1 MLQVIFKAAETDGF
15 WGITLDEA
23 HVMAL
28 TAGYICSQKEF
39 SDLFSWA
46 KSMFFISP
54 SYETS
59 GIARR
64 TKDIKRSNGKRGD
77 YLVDLTIAL
86 GKGEEVKTIY
96 TE

>member
-1 MLQVIFKAAETDGF
+1 
-15 WGITLDEA
+15 
-23 HVMAL
+23 
-28 TAGYICSQKEF
+28 
-39 SDLFSWA
+39 
-46 KSMFFISP
+46 MFFISP

-96 TE
+96 TEQ